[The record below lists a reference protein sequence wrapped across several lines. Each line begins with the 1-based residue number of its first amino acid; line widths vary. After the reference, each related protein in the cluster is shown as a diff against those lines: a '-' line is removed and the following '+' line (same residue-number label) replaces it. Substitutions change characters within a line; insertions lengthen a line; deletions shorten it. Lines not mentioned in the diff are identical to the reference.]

1 MRPGM
6 ATLRAVPAFEQL
18 DDDLLDQ
25 LDGISEVFTAH
36 QGEVL
41 CRQGTLPTVL
51 YVVLEGHVA
60 LSSTTPAGSTA
71 VIEVLSAG
79 RDFGPAS
86 VMAALPYMQSA
97 HVVQRARLLAI
108 EARPLRTLIEREP
121 ELSLAL
127 LRSLSGEFRALV
139 RQVRDL
145 KVRTTAQRLACYLLA
160 LVPDPRANE
169 AGFRLPFEKGLLAAR
184 LGCRQENLSRAFAA
198 LRRFGV
204 ETRGAHV
211 MLRDVPR
218 LTAYAQP
225 DYLTDPDLA
234 KALAEARGKGEIS
247 APASA

>member
-6 ATLRAVPAFEQL
+6 ATVRAVPAFEQL
-18 DDDLLDQ
+18 DDDLLDR
-25 LDGISEVFTAH
+25 LDRITKVFTAH
-36 QGEVL
+36 QGELL

-51 YVVLEGHVA
+51 YAVLEGFVA
-60 LSSTTPAGSTA
+60 LSSTTADGSTA

-79 RDFGPAS
+79 RDFVLAS

-108 EARPLRTLIEREP
+108 EAGPLRTLIENEP

-139 RQVRDL
+139 RQIRDL
-145 KVRTTAQRLACYLLA
+145 KVRTTAERLACYLLA
-160 LVPDPRANE
+160 LVSDPNADQAE
-169 AGFRLPFEKGLLAAR
+169 FRLPFEKGLLAAR

-225 DYLTDPDLA
+225 DYLMDPA
-234 KALAEARGKGEIS
+234 GALGVVRGKGQVS